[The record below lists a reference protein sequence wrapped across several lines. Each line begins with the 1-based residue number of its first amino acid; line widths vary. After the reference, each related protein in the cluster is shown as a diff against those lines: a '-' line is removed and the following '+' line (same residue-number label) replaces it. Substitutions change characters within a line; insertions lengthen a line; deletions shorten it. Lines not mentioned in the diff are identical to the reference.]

1 MKQSRHATAACRA
14 RTSGDH
20 EPDRYACSSHGLR
33 QTRRPIAI
41 AASSLLVVL
50 VAYLPTL
57 QFDYA
62 VRDQWRAFRAPESST
77 RLDELVACSRDALPF
92 YVRSGR
98 PLVWVGEW
106 TERALVSNIREFWYL
121 RLISL
126 TVILATLLYLAVCLS
141 RVVGLET
148 ALFAASLFVLL
159 PGFVFMTELGLNG
172 APVVLAVTAAVASF
186 SQISRSVFATRTG
199 RGVVCRR
206 SVTALVLFV
215 IACFLYRRGHLSSYL
230 WHLSRAV

>member
-1 MKQSRHATAACRA
+1 MSLTGTPAQPRA
-14 RTSGDH
+14 SANT
-20 EPDRYACSSHGLR
+20 
-33 QTRRPIAI
+33 RPIAI

-98 PLVWVGEW
+98 PLVWVGECA
-106 TERALVSNIREFWYL
+106 ERALVSNIREFWYL

-215 IACFLYRRGHLSSYL
+215 IACFLYPAWAFVVGPF